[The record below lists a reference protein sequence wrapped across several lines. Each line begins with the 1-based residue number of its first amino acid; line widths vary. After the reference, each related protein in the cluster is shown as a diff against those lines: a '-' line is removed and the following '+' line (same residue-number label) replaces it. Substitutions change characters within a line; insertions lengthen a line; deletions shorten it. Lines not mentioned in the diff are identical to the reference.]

1 MLRIYFSAVFFV
13 AENTLNFA
21 QCCVNSPRISEK
33 FSFDKIEEEKGEKVK
48 KNCCSRLLES
58 ATRTL
63 LSLKKP
69 GSEINFFCC
78 FSPRLSQNDYSR
90 VKSMAKSHCVTVK
103 LDVQSN
109 CFKV

>member
-48 KNCCSRLLES
+48 KNCCSRLL
-58 ATRTL
+58 
-63 LSLKKP
+63 
-69 GSEINFFCC
+69 
-78 FSPRLSQNDYSR
+78 
-90 VKSMAKSHCVTVK
+90 
-103 LDVQSN
+103 
-109 CFKV
+109 